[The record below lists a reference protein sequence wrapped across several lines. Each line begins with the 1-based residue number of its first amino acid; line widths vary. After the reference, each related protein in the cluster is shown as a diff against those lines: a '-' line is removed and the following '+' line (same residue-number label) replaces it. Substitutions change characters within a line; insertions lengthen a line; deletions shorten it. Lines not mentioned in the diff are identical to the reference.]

1 MMELQ
6 DPVKMLVDM
15 ARRGEIDPWN
25 VDVVEVAD
33 KFLQEL
39 ERAKKLDL
47 RVSGRVLLYAAI
59 LVRMKADILAEE
71 AVLENDE
78 NENEDNCEN
87 YENYIIEDY
96 PPEIDFFDGVCNNCE
111 STCEIYDID
120 IDLDIDL
127 QEFKSDEVI
136 SYLLSPRRKVRRFT
150 TLKDLL
156 AELKKAEKGKKK
168 KEKVRKGDEVKRVIE
183 IPHEEDM
190 EDTIERVERELIK
203 LFEVKGIVMFSELV
217 MNKRKSEM
225 LSYFVSL
232 LYLSFRK
239 KIEIEQERIYEDDIV
254 ILPVEG
260 SNGRKEVS

>member
-1 MMELQ
+1 MMDLQ

-71 AVLENDE
+71 AVLENNLENNNE
-78 NENEDNCEN
+78 NENEDKCEN
-87 YENYIIEDY
+87 DENYIIEDY
-96 PPEIDFFDGVCNNCE
+96 PPEIGFFENDLDY
-111 STCEIYDID
+111 TCEIYDID
-120 IDLDIDL
+120 VDL

-156 AELKKAEKGKKK
+156 AELKKAEKGKRK

-190 EDTIERVERELIK
+190 EDTIERIERELIK

>member
-71 AVLENDE
+71 AVLEEE
-78 NENEDNCEN
+78 NNLEDNN
-87 YENYIIEDY
+87 DENYIIDEDY
-96 PPEIDFFDGVCNNCE
+96 PPEVSFFENDLDYTCEDYKE
-111 STCEIYDID
+111 STEL
-120 IDLDIDL
+120 DLEL
-127 QEFKSDEVI
+127 KSDEVI
-136 SYLLSPRRKVRRFT
+136 SYLLSPHRKVRRFT

-168 KEKVRKGDEVKRVIE
+168 KEKVRKRDEVKRVIE

-217 MNKRKSEM
+217 KKKGKSEM

>member
-1 MMELQ
+1 MMDLQ

-78 NENEDNCEN
+78 NEDKCEN
-87 YENYIIEDY
+87 DENYIIEDY
-96 PPEIDFFDGVCNNCE
+96 PPEIGFFDDVCNNCE
-111 STCEIYDID
+111 NTCEIYDI
-120 IDLDIDL
+120 DIDL

-203 LFEVKGIVMFSELV
+203 LFEVKGVVMFSELV